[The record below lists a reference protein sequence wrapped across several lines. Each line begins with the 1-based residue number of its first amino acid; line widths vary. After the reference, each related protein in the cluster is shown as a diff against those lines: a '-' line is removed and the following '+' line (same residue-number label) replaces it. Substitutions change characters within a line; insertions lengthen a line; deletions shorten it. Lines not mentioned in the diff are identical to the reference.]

1 VLIGCSAS
9 LTRDSCVVFAISCAP
24 ILIDLFT
31 DRARR
36 VFFWEISGIFT
47 ALTIASSA
55 NFLGLGAAWGGM
67 LIFDAL
73 VFGMT
78 LYKSLTLPRL
88 RGVNLLSVLFRDG

>member
-1 VLIGCSAS
+1 MRFFCI
-9 LTRDSCVVFAISCAP
+9 I
-24 ILIDLFT
+24 LFT
-31 DRARR
+31 NTHRPIYRQSSTY
-36 VFFWEISGIFT
+36 VFLEIFGIFT

>member
-1 VLIGCSAS
+1 VRLFCNILCTNAHRPIYRQSS
-9 LTRDSCVVFAISCAP
+9 TCVF
-24 ILIDLFT
+24 L
-31 DRARR
+31 
-36 VFFWEISGIFT
+36 EISGIFT